1 MFENIAII
9 GAAGKMG
16 SWFAQYF
23 IGQQRSVCVYDIKKE
38 AEYPKDTQ
46 VADNISDCVRNADLV
61 IICVSVNATGRVI
74 LECQKLMKPGAVIAE
89 ISSVK
94 HKVFPILEDI
104 RQDILPLC
112 IHPMFGPGANQKKQT
127 KILLI
132 PVRDPEGEQK
142 MLNQIFM
149 NPLIKLL
156 PDAITHDKAI
166 GILLGLT
173 YFVNITFAGI
183 ISKADMPLLKDLS
196 GTTFSVQAL
205 LAESILTDEPALIM
219 TLIKENPFARKYIR
233 NYLRTGTA
241 IEKLLSFHNNST
253 RLESVLKKMV
263 TDLEKHQDLIQSYK
277 RLYQMIDNQK
287 K

>member
-1 MFENIAII
+1 
-9 GAAGKMG
+9 
-16 SWFAQYF
+16 
-23 IGQQRSVCVYDIKKE
+23 
-38 AEYPKDTQ
+38 
-46 VADNISDCVRNADLV
+46 
-61 IICVSVNATGRVI
+61 
-74 LECQKLMKPGAVIAE
+74 
-89 ISSVK
+89 
-94 HKVFPILEDI
+94 
-104 RQDILPLC
+104 
-112 IHPMFGPGANQKKQT
+112 MFGPGANQKKQT